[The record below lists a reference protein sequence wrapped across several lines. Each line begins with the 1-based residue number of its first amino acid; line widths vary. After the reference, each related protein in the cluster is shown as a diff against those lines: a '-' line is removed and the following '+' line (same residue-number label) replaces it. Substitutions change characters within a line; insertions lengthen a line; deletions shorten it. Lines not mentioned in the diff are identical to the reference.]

1 MSRRPRKSSTC
12 VTLVLIG
19 AAAVSGC
26 SDPAPTSRKA
36 AYASR
41 QECLADWG
49 DEKECDEQAAP
60 RSGSSGSHIY
70 WGPSYRSPSRNSGSS
85 SSSRSSSSSG
95 SSSANRSSS
104 SSGSHSTSRGGFGSH
119 GSSAS

>member
-1 MSRRPRKSSTC
+1 MPRRLRKASTC

-26 SDPAPTSRKA
+26 SDPPPSRKA

-49 DEKECDEQAAP
+49 DEKECDEQVA
-60 RSGSSGSHIY
+60 RRDDGSRSHIY
-70 WGPSYRSPSRNSGSS
+70 WGPSFRSPSRIGGGGSS
-85 SSSRSSSSSG
+85 STSRSSSSG
-95 SSSANRSSS
+95 RSSS
-104 SSGSHSTSRGGFGSH
+104 SSSSTSRGGFGSH
-119 GSSAS
+119 GSSSAS